1 MLIHPWDAARDDE
14 WQRFLREHAFGVL
27 TTLGRHD
34 GWPVTVPTQFAV
46 IDLDEAPAEGS
57 PSDAA
62 APHAPRL
69 RIDLHLA
76 RANPLFKALGDDD
89 RATLVVAGDWAYIPT
104 TWKAIGDEDP
114 TMGVPTTY
122 YAAVELRGRLEV
134 VDDEPG
140 VTAILREQLAATQPD
155 LPSADPSSHGRTLSG
170 IRGLR
175 LHPETVRAKF
185 KYGGN
190 VDDAHRAAVVAH
202 LTERGGPGDGAAIGH
217 LTRRTP
223 LPGHP

>member
-1 MLIHPWDAARDDE
+1 MLIHPWDAGQDDE
-14 WQRFLREHAFGVL
+14 WPRFLREHAFGVL

-34 GWPVTVPTQFAV
+34 GWPVSVPTQFAV
-46 IDLDEAPAEGS
+46 LDLAGAPADASPSGS
-57 PSDAA
+57 P
-62 APHAPRL
+62 APGSRV

-76 RANPLFKALGDDD
+76 RANPLFKALAEDD

-104 TWKAIGDEDP
+104 AWKAIGDEDP
-114 TMGVPTTY
+114 AMGVPTTY
-122 YAAVELRGRLEV
+122 YTAVELRGRLEV

-140 VTAILREQLAATQPD
+140 LTAILREQLAATQPD
-155 LPSADPSSHGRTLSG
+155 LPSADPSAHGRTLSG